1 MQDYHIELSKLYQSM
16 EIQFITVYQLKRKE
30 LGLSGE
36 KASELLEAATG
47 TNWTD

>member
-1 MQDYHIELSKLYQSM
+1 MFGIFAKEGEVEAIS
-16 EIQFITVYQLKRKE
+16 INGNTVYQLKRKE